1 LENQANGLLDSHCH
15 LADEAF
21 IGDLSEVVGRAR
33 DAGLEQILCILAAGN
48 QTEYKQAKRLQTIWP
63 NVRFAIGVHPHQAVE
78 YAGRF
83 DEVVRDVRE
92 AIEVEPLVRVVGE
105 IGLDYHY
112 DFSPRDV
119 QREVFHR
126 QVTLAR
132 ELRLPVSIHTRE
144 AETDTVAI
152 LEEAGRREVRG
163 VFHCFAGDAA
173 LADHALALGFHV
185 SFSGMITFKR
195 ADALRAIASEVPAD
209 RLLIETDAPYLA
221 PVPHRGKRNEPAWV
235 SRVLE
240 VLAEVRGTTVESLS
254 QQVMTN
260 FRALVRP

>member
-1 LENQANGLLDSHCH
+1 LKNKAIEILDSHCH

-21 IGDLSEVVGRAR
+21 VGDLSEVVGRAR
-33 DAGLEQILCILAAGN
+33 DAGLEQVLCILAAGSEA
-48 QTEYKQAKRLQTIWP
+48 EYKQAKRLQTIWP
-63 NVRFAIGVHPHQAVE
+63 NVRFAVGVHPHQAGE

-83 DEVVRDVRE
+83 DEVVRDVEE
-92 AIEVEPLVRVVGE
+92 AIEIEPLVRVVGE

-112 DFSPRDV
+112 DLSPRDV

-126 QVTLAR
+126 QVNLAR
-132 ELRLPVSIHTRE
+132 ELQLPVSIHTRE
-144 AETDTVAI
+144 AEADTLEI
-152 LEEAGRREVRG
+152 LEKAGRREVSG
-163 VFHCFAGDAA
+163 VFHCFAGDAS

-195 ADALRAIASEVPAD
+195 ADALRAVASEVPAD

-240 VLAEVRGTTVESLS
+240 VLAEIRGTTVESLS
-254 QQVMTN
+254 EQVMTN
-260 FRALVRP
+260 FRTLVRP

>member
-1 LENQANGLLDSHCH
+1 MENQAIGLLDSHCH

-21 IGDLSEVVGRAR
+21 IGDLGEVVGRAR

-48 QTEYKQAKRLQTIWP
+48 QAEYKQAKRLQKLWP
-63 NVRFAIGVHPHQAVE
+63 KICFAIGVHPHQAVE

-92 AIEVEPLVRVVGE
+92 AIELEPLVRVVGE

-119 QREVFHR
+119 QREVFQR

-132 ELRLPVSIHTRE
+132 ELQLPVSIHTRE

-152 LEEAGRREVRG
+152 LEKAGCRKLRG
-163 VFHCFAGDAA
+163 VFHCFAGDES
-173 LADHALALGFHV
+173 LADHALGLGFHI

-195 ADALRAIASEVPAD
+195 AEALRAIASEVPAD

-240 VLAEVRGTTVESLS
+240 VLAEVRGTTVELLS
-254 QQVMTN
+254 EQVMTN